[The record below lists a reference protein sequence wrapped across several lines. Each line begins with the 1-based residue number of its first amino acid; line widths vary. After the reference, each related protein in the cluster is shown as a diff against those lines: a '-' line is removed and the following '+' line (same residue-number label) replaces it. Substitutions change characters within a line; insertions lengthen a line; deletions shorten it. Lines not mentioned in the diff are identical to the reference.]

1 MGLSCSKKLS
11 ALLRRITS
19 KHYDNF
25 YCLVC
30 LHFFATEKN
39 LNHIKICENKDFC
52 NVIMPSEVIKI
63 LEFDQYQKPD
73 KSPFIIRSAKLGN
86 LTHFFT
92 RDFQI
97 HNKAYPQILKIFTH
111 THKHRHDPF

>member
-19 KHYDNF
+19 KHYGDF

-52 NVIMPSEVIKI
+52 NAIMPSEVTKI
-63 LEFDQYQKPD
+63 LQIDQYQKPD
-73 KSPFIIRSAKLGN
+73 KSPFIIRSVKLGN
-86 LTHFFT
+86 LTHFFYS
-92 RDFQI
+92 RLS
-97 HNKAYPQILKIFTH
+97 NP
-111 THKHRHDPF
+111 